1 MATMPSIT
9 FQPTVRYS
17 SRSPRS
23 RRRPRSALAV
33 VSYKARLAAKP
44 PLLRIAERHHP
55 CTCGRYPRDGVP
67 PAEAAPWQSALVT
80 TVGQQAHWT
89 ATFVDRQDFLGAEP
103 SEVGRAALARFRA
116 ARVDELLELGA
127 GQGRDTLLF
136 AGAGI
141 RGTALD
147 YAAPGLTQ
155 IKKKARASGVET
167 SIRTLQAD
175 VRHPLPVAN
184 SAFDAGYAH
193 MLLCMALTTAEIE
206 LGYTA
211 RTNYA
216 DAAERTVRWL
226 VDHPYPTDEMASI
239 FDYDAEDRFLHAL
252 TGMT

>member
-1 MATMPSIT
+1 
-9 FQPTVRYS
+9 
-17 SRSPRS
+17 
-23 RRRPRSALAV
+23 
-33 VSYKARLAAKP
+33 
-44 PLLRIAERHHP
+44 
-55 CTCGRYPRDGVP
+55 
-67 PAEAAPWQSALVT
+67 
-80 TVGQQAHWT
+80 VGQQAHWT

-141 RGTALD
+141 RVTALD

-206 LGYTA
+206 QLLAEVRRALRPGGVFVYSVRHTGDPHYRAGVAHGDERYEMGGFEVHFFDRTLIDRLGDGWELIEVTEYEEGRLPRRLFAVTL
-211 RTNYA
+211 RKPA
-216 DAAERTVRWL
+216 D
-226 VDHPYPTDEMASI
+226 
-239 FDYDAEDRFLHAL
+239 
-252 TGMT
+252 